1 MMRRWYP
8 TAREC
13 VSLRK
18 HVLRAD
24 LRIYVE
30 STDSF
35 TNPND
40 LDSAIKSILTAAIVK
55 GLDLI
60 GVVNK
65 ISPETG
71 WRALKLCREQNL
83 DLHVIPGQEYVCADK
98 AKIIV
103 YNLQEPVTPNLSLE
117 QACKFAHDRKGFV
130 MITSVGKRQAQEINK
145 IAGTPNSPDAVEI
158 YCAKLGGF
166 QDIDVEYHRFI
177 TSGASA
183 GNDLETTNVFTLV
196 SRKEIENMG
205 LLPKGQGSEYTPD
218 YLRRDDQLQQ
228 GASPSDV
235 AENSP
240 ALPTQN
246 QEIK

>member
-1 MMRRWYP
+1 MTRRWYSI
-8 TAREC
+8 AREC

-18 HVLRAD
+18 HVLRTD

-30 STDSF
+30 STESF

-55 GLDLI
+55 GLDVV

-65 ISPETG
+65 TSSATG
-71 WRALKLCREQNL
+71 WRAYELCREQNL

-98 AKIIV
+98 AKIIA
-103 YNLQEPVTPNLSLE
+103 YNLQEPLPANLTLDK
-117 QACKFAHDRKGFV
+117 ACHFVHERKGFV
-130 MITSVGKRQAQEINK
+130 MITSVGKRQAQEINAM
-145 IAGTPNSPDAVEI
+145 AGTSDAPDAVEI

-183 GNDLETTNVFTLV
+183 GNDLENTNVFTLV

-218 YLRRDDQLQQ
+218 YLRRDDQIQQ
-228 GASPSDV
+228 GVDANEV
-235 AENSP
+235 AEASP
-240 ALPTQN
+240 ALPAP
-246 QEIK
+246 QEVN